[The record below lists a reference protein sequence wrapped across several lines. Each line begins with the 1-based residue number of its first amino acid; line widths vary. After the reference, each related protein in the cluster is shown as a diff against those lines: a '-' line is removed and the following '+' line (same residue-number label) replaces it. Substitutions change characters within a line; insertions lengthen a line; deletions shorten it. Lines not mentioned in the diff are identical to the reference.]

1 MARKQAPAM
10 FWAWML
16 VAFLDLIVTAW
27 ALGRGSDSGAIIA
40 TGGGAFSLLA
50 ASITWRRGR
59 K

>member
-1 MARKQAPAM
+1 M

-50 ASITWRRGR
+50 ATITWRRGR